1 MKWTKFFKN
10 TVSIAAAAAA
20 LFTAIALPS
29 PNRAAAAG
37 EDQVSDLPTK
47 LMNGDFEW
55 PNIDTALGRADIQA
69 YNGNT
74 SGTYHGTDGDY
85 SISNN
90 DTEYTDIIF
99 RRHSIGWGQYD
110 DPCGRRLPVCPRIQV
125 VERQT
130 AQTRE
135 REQGVQFRAGKK
147 IERQRRYG
155 RACFDTAT
163 EDRAPDPA

>member
-55 PNIDTALGRADIQA
+55 PDIDTALEGANIRADSS
-69 YNGNT
+69 GNT
-74 SGTYHGTDGDY
+74 SGTYGDY

-99 RRHSIGWGQYD
+99 RRHSIGWGQNATNYD
-110 DPCGRRLPVCPRIQV
+110 DPWFVTTRSIYDDISSDQSSDHDKSKFYWETTASDDRIELP
-125 VERQT
+125 E
-130 AQTRE
+130 
-135 REQGVQFRAGKK
+135 F
-147 IERQRRYG
+147 
-155 RACFDTAT
+155 AT
-163 EDRAPDPA
+163 CNENVI